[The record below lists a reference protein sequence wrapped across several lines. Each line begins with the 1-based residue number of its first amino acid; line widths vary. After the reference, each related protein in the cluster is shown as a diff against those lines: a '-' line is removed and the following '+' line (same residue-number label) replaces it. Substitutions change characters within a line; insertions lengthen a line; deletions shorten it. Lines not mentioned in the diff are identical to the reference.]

1 MGLDQDIAILAQT
14 PPLSLLDREALR
26 LIAFSSDKRRL
37 RAGDLLFR
45 KGGASYGAAI
55 VLSGSIAIDPPEDES
70 TPLRVVGRGALI
82 GELALLI
89 ATDHPAQSIAREE
102 SEVLIIS
109 RQLFKRVL
117 DEFPDHAVAIHGHYA
132 EQLRDIAAQAQRVGR
147 KLDAMG

>member
-1 MGLDQDIAILAQT
+1 MSLDQDMAILGGT

-26 LIAFSSDKRRL
+26 LIAFSSDKRRV
-37 RAGDLLFR
+37 RGGELLFR

-55 VLSGSIAIDPPEDES
+55 VLSGAIALDPPDDGSE
-70 TPLRVVGRGALI
+70 PARIVGRGALI

-89 ATDHPAQSIAREE
+89 ATDHPAQSVAHED

-132 EQLRDIAAQAQRVGR
+132 EQLRALAAQATRVQR